1 MTEKLRT
8 TASPRWGTALLIA
21 AAPVLVAGSLAWVFP
36 REAAAFAG
44 PRTLPILSLVSLL
57 VALGLAIEW
66 RVLGGLL
73 LVLAITLV
81 IGWNPSSS
89 TSTTHFAGACLGLLA
104 MLTIGRMAD
113 TPGRLKLAMMA
124 FLGAGTAVLLL
135 GLAGTSA
142 ATRTSQVVTLPSK
155 LPTLQLGL
163 VGLEASGSTNP
174 NALAAAALLV
184 APLGIFALLLRTGE
198 KTDWL
203 GLLPIAL
210 ASVVTAAMTLAFCRS
225 RSAWI
230 AVWLILVGLLVGGMR
245 SWLSRVVVCVL
256 VVAPLVVATSSV
268 MVLSQEEFQKAA
280 GNWWSSTRSRVP
292 IMTQGLERLKEA
304 PWFGIGLNE
313 FRATYN
319 TEAGDVAHAH
329 NIFLQT
335 ALDVGAVGSA
345 AYWGVLTFL
354 LVLAAQ
360 AARGLSKGSRSAAIG
375 SAVSIMAV
383 TLFGLLDAVP
393 IGSKIGMFQW
403 MAGGLI
409 LAARRTQFVATP

>member
-245 SWLSRVVVCVL
+245 SWLSRVV
-256 VVAPLVVATSSV
+256 
-268 MVLSQEEFQKAA
+268 LSQEEFQKAA